1 MVMNCAF
8 FTGWNFSDLIMC
20 TIVNLGIPFDLL
32 ALGILAAFTLF
43 ALWARID
50 YNLGLAMAAILTYT
64 LMMLSGGGSLYLQT
78 VLALLIIGIAVRV
91 LIGIIA
97 MLRQ

>member
-1 MVMNCAF
+1 MNCAF
-8 FTGWNFSDLIMC
+8 FAGWTLLDLLMC
-20 TIVNLGIPFDLL
+20 TITNLGIPFDLVS
-32 ALGILAAFTLF
+32 LGILAAFTLF

-50 YNLGLAMAAILTYT
+50 YNLALGAAAALTYI
-64 LMMLSGGGSLYLQT
+64 LIMMFPGSTFLPIILGL
-78 VLALLIIGIAVRV
+78 LAIGIAVRV